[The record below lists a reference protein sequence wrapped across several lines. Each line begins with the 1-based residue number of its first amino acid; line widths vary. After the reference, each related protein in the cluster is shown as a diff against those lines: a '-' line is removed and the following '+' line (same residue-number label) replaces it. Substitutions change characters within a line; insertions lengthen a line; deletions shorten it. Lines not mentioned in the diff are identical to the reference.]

1 MTDDL
6 YPKFSRDRLYE
17 QVASHVE
24 DLVSTGKL
32 QVGDRLPPERELAER
47 LGVARGVVREALKVL
62 AVKGLV
68 TVEPGRGTFV
78 ADVDIDSVSEHL
90 ARLFRMGKMPHID
103 LIEFRKILEI
113 EMAELAAR
121 RATPENLVEMKQAI
135 ADMDRHISSPE
146 EYIAADL
153 NFHLALAKATRNGMF
168 PLLIEVVVD
177 LLQQSRR
184 LIFRVAGAPERGQHW
199 HRLIHEAIE
208 AGDTGRAREAMRQ
221 HLEQVANDASAGGRQ
236 SPGDPEIPDDD
247 QDEA

>member
-1 MTDDL
+1 
-6 YPKFSRDRLYE
+6 
-17 QVASHVE
+17 VE
-24 DLVSTGKL
+24 DLVSAGKL

-78 ADVDIDSVSEHL
+78 ADVDIDSVSEHM
-90 ARLFRMGKMPHID
+90 ARLFRMGKMPHAD

-121 RATPENLVEMKQAI
+121 RATPDNLAEMKQAI
-135 ADMDRHISSPE
+135 DDMDHGIRSPE

-153 NFHLALAKATRNGMF
+153 NFHLALAKAAQNGMF
-168 PLLIEVVVD
+168 PLLIEVVVE

-184 LIFRVAGAPERGQHW
+184 LIFRVEGAPERGQQW
-199 HRLIHEAIE
+199 HRSIYDAVE
-208 AGDTGRAREAMRQ
+208 AGNSDQAREAMRQ
-221 HLEQVANDASAGGRQ
+221 HLDQVASDAAAGERLLSDLSDDTG
-236 SPGDPEIPDDD
+236 GDEY
-247 QDEA
+247 EV